1 MRAGHSIPSISR
13 WTFVVLAS
21 LSGMIACSGGGSSSS
36 GQGGASAAG
45 GQGGTGG
52 GSSDWPQ
59 RCQNVVDHNRTC
71 GKSSSDQAAV
81 DQCVA
86 ADACV
91 PSVWS
96 GSVVD
101 SIMSCLATL
110 PCSDPDDDCI
120 AKTQSLMTPTKLALL
135 AGCQDKA
142 AACPGFQGCLETLF
156 LVSDS
161 LAQTLQ
167 ACLSQACDAANSCMT
182 NEYVSAV
189 TAAGCNS
196 ELPFGG

>member
-1 MRAGHSIPSISR
+1 MGIVA
-13 WTFVVLAS
+13 V
-21 LSGMIACSGGGSSSS
+21 IACSSGGSASS
-36 GQGGASAAG
+36 GQGGTSATG
-45 GQGGTGG
+45 GQGGAGG
-52 GSSDWPQ
+52 TPSDWKQ
-59 RCQNVVDHNRTC
+59 RCQDVVDHNRAC
-71 GKSSSDQAAV
+71 GKSKSDQAAA

-86 ADACV
+86 AAACV

-96 GSVVD
+96 ASVVD

-110 PCSDPDDDCI
+110 PCSNPDDDCI
-120 AKTQSLMTPTKLALL
+120 AATQSLMTPTKLSLMTA
-135 AGCQDKA
+135 CQDKS

-161 LAQTLQ
+161 LAQQLQ
-167 ACLSQACDAANSCMT
+167 ACLSQACDAASSCMT
-182 NEYVSAV
+182 NEYFSAL